1 MTSGGP
7 DERADCSIAKQ
18 LANLQYN
25 TSTFNQVPPHFFAE
39 YAQTI
44 PFRNICRCY
53 RHLPDNVRKM
63 LPLLLAQLV
72 HHYHSDSG
80 QRSLGLGNPLLR
92 TYLWNDPQGILLRH
106 ELHSNLRGGVY
117 GNSTLKS
124 KLRDI
129 PCDQFLMG
137 VQGLVNQTVIMKQQ
151 PMTPAIVNAL
161 RTTTSLLNDVT
172 NGCYENDFPSYQ
184 SQPVPTTLIRGV
196 AMQPCPAATAHSSA
210 LPLPQTGTA
219 ILLQHGP
226 QEAAAVVH
234 QNGAFGAFRLSQAPS
249 AFRVPG
255 SMDVSYAWFR
265 YHTKGADKQG
275 LWRDKTSDNIDAS
288 VTGSQRSSMR
298 EMFNKAKNVC
308 LMLQGRNTHE
318 EVDQIGAE
326 EAFQRCRTK
335 VRTVWGCDIL
345 NDGNAAVRTVYQIM
359 IGQSFKSF
367 DSLTIDKC
375 KAYRQL
381 CLDSSWVN
389 PAALIQQTFRFPDIQ
404 TNEGGN
410 ASEESDD
417 VLDIDM
423 PVGNGLME
431 PAEPEPS
438 MAPAEP
444 EPSSF
449 PLPIKECF
457 VCEICNPLRLF
468 TKWTQYLSHY
478 RDHNKDARQQIFSP
492 EKDEVR
498 VALGRKADFKKTSQ
512 YVIQSHLYWKRYSP
526 ETQHRFL
533 RRRILS
539 RKILQIGDK
548 INVKYSDTGECK
560 CALVLDPTVV
570 VHQKAHYVQSVQYF
584 NHDSTPDTS
593 LKPQQ
598 IYVTS
603 IVQHWPLRA
612 QPTPLLGGHAEA
624 TAKRKATAAP
634 VLSSC
639 TGLPKNDPIC
649 DCDFCLSMPVMPSP
663 PHAIVT
669 SQRVFVRDIACS
681 GIVDRV
687 LLNSEGLLIGYR
699 IIYDPVDADQSESGN
714 HPCHSVFRMIKSP
727 ENWPSDALGLNA
739 CVKVTDCF
747 NRHKRGISGV
757 GRICALCVDMKNYV
771 HYYAISFENA
781 DAVSYVHETN
791 ARMVAPGTAAAP
803 PKAAPA
809 PAPAAAPTTPLK
821 KLPFPAATP
830 SASVSASALKAPAA
844 KRPDVSS
851 ADIHS
856 RLRSSALSGHATF
869 KFLSSRSAPYDAT
882 AADLESVAN
891 FSSFATPATHTGCII
906 RQQAASLA
914 TTQPQPHPAT
924 SRSRAGLRQNLSD
937 LFHEA
942 TPNRG
947 EAATT
952 LSMPERPTVVQNAVE
967 CTPLS
972 ESDAQLDIGALIMLR
987 DVAQLGTCLRIPLMP
1002 LQKQHC
1008 ITPKVGITGGVKF
1021 PIFEFRQAAF
1031 IIDDMA

>member
-1 MTSGGP
+1 
-7 DERADCSIAKQ
+7 
-18 LANLQYN
+18 
-25 TSTFNQVPPHFFAE
+25 
-39 YAQTI
+39 
-44 PFRNICRCY
+44 
-53 RHLPDNVRKM
+53 M

-184 SQPVPTTLIRGV
+184 SQPVPATLTRGV

-226 QEAAAVVH
+226 QEAAPVVH
-234 QNGAFGAFRLSQAPS
+234 QNAATGAFRLSQAPS

-255 SMDVSYAWFR
+255 SMDVSYAWCR

-288 VTGSQRSSMR
+288 LTGSQRSSMR

-318 EVDQIGAE
+318 EVDRIGAE
-326 EAFQRCRTK
+326 EAFQRCQTK
-335 VRTVWGCDIL
+335 VRTIWGCDIL

-375 KAYRQL
+375 KAYRQS

-389 PAALIQQTFRFPDIQ
+389 PAAVIQQTFRFPCSQ

-410 ASEESDD
+410 ASEENDD
-417 VLDIDM
+417 VLEIDT
-423 PVGNGLME
+423 PVGNSLME
-431 PAEPEPS
+431 PAEPEL
-438 MAPAEP
+438 
-444 EPSSF
+444 SSF

-478 RDHNKDARQQIFSP
+478 RDHNKDARQQSFSP

-498 VALGRKADFKKTSQ
+498 VALGRKADSKRTSQ

-526 ETQHRFL
+526 DTQYRFL

-548 INVKYSDTGECK
+548 INVKFSDTGECK

-584 NHDSTPDTS
+584 NHNSTPDTS

-598 IYVTS
+598 VYVTS

-612 QPTPLLGGHAEA
+612 QPAPLLGGHAEA
-624 TAKRKATAAP
+624 AAKRKAAAAP

-639 TGLPKNDPIC
+639 TVLPKNDPLC
-649 DCDFCLSMPVMPSP
+649 DCEFCLSMPVMPPP
-663 PHAIVT
+663 PHAIGI

-681 GIVDRV
+681 GTVDRI
-687 LLNSEGLLIGYR
+687 LLNSEGSLIGYR

-714 HPCHSVFRMIKSP
+714 HPCRSVFRIIKSP
-727 ENWPSDALGLNA
+727 ENWPADALGLNA
-739 CVKVTDCF
+739 CVKGTHCF
-747 NRHKRGISGV
+747 NRHKKGISGV
-757 GRICALCVDMKNYV
+757 GCIRAVCVDMENYA
-771 HYYAISFENA
+771 HYYAISLENE
-781 DAVSYVHETN
+781 DGVSYVNVTN
-791 ARMVAPGTAAAP
+791 ARMVAPGTASAP

-809 PAPAAAPTTPLK
+809 PAPAAAPTTPSK

-844 KRPDVSS
+844 NRPDVSS

-856 RLRSSALSGHATF
+856 RLQSSTPPVHATF
-869 KFLSSRSAPYDAT
+869 KFLSSRPAPYDAT
-882 AADLESVAN
+882 AADLQSVPD
-891 FSSFATPATHTGCII
+891 FSSFASPATPTGCIT

-914 TTQPQPHPAT
+914 TTQPQPHPAP
-924 SRSRAGLRQNLSD
+924 SRFRPGLRQNLSD

-942 TPNRG
+942 TPERV
-947 EAATT
+947 EAART
-952 LSMPERPTVVQNAVE
+952 LSIPARPTVVQNAVE
-967 CTPLS
+967 CTALS
-972 ESDAQLDIGALIMLR
+972 DSDAQLDIGAVIMLR

-1002 LQKQHC
+1002 LENNIASHQK
-1008 ITPKVGITGGVKF
+1008 
-1021 PIFEFRQAAF
+1021 
-1031 IIDDMA
+1031 